1 MESQHESL
9 NLKGLDSMESRQS
22 IVFDV
27 LPRQSIVFDVLPR
40 HYLGMQLSDDTPQP
54 QAK

>member
-27 LPRQSIVFDVLPR
+27 LPR